1 MKIEIEL
8 WHVILLMI
16 TLVGAYAG
24 IAQMLMSQYTQ
35 RIDERF
41 VAVAAQISGLG
52 RQGQKYADD
61 VLKLERELGNLRVEM
76 MRDYTRREDHNAAIS
91 SIRIGL
97 DNMSLRI
104 ESVLLKKGRGD
115 V

>member
-1 MKIEIEL
+1 MKIELEL
-8 WHVILLMI
+8 WHVITLLIAM
-16 TLVGAYAG
+16 VGAYAA
-24 IAQMLMSQYTQ
+24 IAQMLMSQYTK

-41 VAVAAQISGLG
+41 VAVAEQISGLG

-61 VLKLERELGNLRVEM
+61 VLKLERELAGLRVEM
-76 MRDYTRREDHNAAIS
+76 MRDYTRREDHNAAIA

-104 ESVLLKKGRGD
+104 ESVLLKKGCGD